1 MRNLYMVN
9 ICGGDQKGTKT
20 GLIDSKKNV
29 YETCLVTVEILPF
42 LRVHSCCSGSAI
54 ARKHL

>member
-1 MRNLYMVN
+1 MVN